1 MKNFAVL
8 TGRSVSVLVGTTI
21 GLILLAETAMA
32 ELLTPRAPGIWR
44 NAAATYQLTA
54 EYEAQLV
61 VSLRQ
66 ITGLSSL
73 HFAADGALALG
84 DTSAATTGSAAARRI
99 LANALGSGFVFIIE
113 NHSYSSAVNF
123 GQLDEGT
130 NYEDV
135 ATQLRLLI
143 WRVRLDF
150 DDFQQMQASREVRAS
165 FNVGFTLL
173 HELLH
178 GLGCADAK
186 HVDELGDC
194 ERLVN
199 ETRVELAL
207 PLREQYFG
215 EPFQLAPKIIG
226 MRLRF
231 RQDQATDAP
240 RRLPARSRKQY
251 LFFLLPPGYEGRAG
265 LSDVVKLGR
274 R

>member
-1 MKNFAVL
+1 MKNVVVL
-8 TGRSVSVLVGTTI
+8 TGRSVSALTGATI
-21 GLILLAETAMA
+21 VLILLAETVAA
-32 ELLTPRAPGIWR
+32 QLVAPRAPGIWR
-44 NAAATYQLTA
+44 NTEATYQLTPA
-54 EYEAQLV
+54 HEEQLV
-61 VSLRQ
+61 ASLRQ

-73 HFAADGALALG
+73 HFAANGALALG
-84 DTSAATTGSAAARRI
+84 DVSAATTGSAAARRI
-99 LANALGSGFVFIIE
+99 LADAFNSGFVFVLE
-113 NHSYSSAVNF
+113 NHSSSSAVNF

-135 ATQLRLLI
+135 STQLRLLI

-150 DDFQQMQASREVRAS
+150 DDFEQMQASREVRAS
-165 FNVGFTLL
+165 FNVGFTML

-186 HVDELGDC
+186 HMDELGDC

-199 ETRVELAL
+199 QTRAELAL
-207 PLREQYFG
+207 LLRDQYFG

-231 RQDQATDAP
+231 REDRAAATSQP
-240 RRLPARSRKQY
+240 MLTRPRKQY